1 MKIAILLRRHPPS
14 RKSPIMP
21 EVIRLLTEWGA
32 RVATIYPE
40 EEGGH
45 LTAASV
51 EHDLYVLKSGSDR
64 ALSLAGALH
73 ALGAKVLNPFP
84 ASAILRDRISVAHV
98 LEAAGISTPATYVT
112 GDPSDLAALLA
123 EGPLL
128 IKPHRG
134 SHDQAAGQDR
144 GSQGQGVFLVR
155 DTDDLNRRVTRP
167 GLIFAQRWLPHEG
180 EDHKIYCIND
190 QVFGVRRGWPV
201 ETYEQKLG
209 EPLTIT
215 VELRDIA
222 RNCGRVFGVELF
234 GVDIIFSGGRPYVV
248 DVNSFPGFKGVPDAA
263 LRLADQIYAAA
274 REAAE
279 RLSRRGP
286 DRWQQEAV

>member
-1 MKIAILLRRHPPS
+1 
-14 RKSPIMP
+14 MP
-21 EVIRLLTEWGA
+21 EVIQLLSEWGA
-32 RVATIYPE
+32 RVDTIYPE
-40 EEGGH
+40 EGAH

-73 ALGAKVLNPFP
+73 ALGAQVLNPFP

-98 LEAAGISTPATYVT
+98 LEAAGIPTPATYVT

-123 EGPLL
+123 EGPLM

-167 GLIFAQRWLPHEG
+167 GLLFAQRWLPCEG

-190 QVFGVRRGWPV
+190 QVFGVRRRWPA

-222 RNCGRVFGVELF
+222 RNCGQVFGVELF
-234 GVDIIFSGGRPYVV
+234 GVDIILSGGRPYVV

-286 DRWQQEAV
+286 DRWRQEAV